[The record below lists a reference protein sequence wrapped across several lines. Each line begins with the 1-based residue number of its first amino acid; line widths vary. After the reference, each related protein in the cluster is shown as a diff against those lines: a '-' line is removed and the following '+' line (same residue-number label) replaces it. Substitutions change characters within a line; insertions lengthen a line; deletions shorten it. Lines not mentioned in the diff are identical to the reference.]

1 MAEITLQM
9 LREVQAC
16 QKQVQLFKQTF
27 GDSVELTEELAQK
40 HFGLF
45 QVPWAA
51 AVFLTFEN
59 WKIFEI
65 QRVAAQAKYNT
76 TILAAET
83 DEGFLDAAIGPAWKE
98 QQIAEGLA
106 FIRLYNAQKKG

>member
-1 MAEITLQM
+1 M
-9 LREVQAC
+9 LRARRAC
-16 QKQVQLFKQTF
+16 EPQLQLFQQTF
-27 GDSVELTEELAQK
+27 GDSVELTEELAK
-40 HFGLF
+40 EHFGLF
-45 QVPWAA
+45 RVSWAA

-83 DEGFLDAAIGPAWKE
+83 KEDTDEGLLGAIGPAWKE

-106 FIRLYNAQKKG
+106 FIRLYNTQKKG